1 MWPMFQIS
9 LKFTKPNLVNQ
20 TFDSSSTRSV
30 VGIHSSHSM
39 LPLQA
44 SRTHRM
50 NSILLSMPK
59 SPITGFIKNAMD
71 FIYNSHNFYSFLVT
85 CREESR
91 GGGGGGAG
99 TCSGGA
105 RIRRCCHRNS
115 GSQSCELLMRLSWCL
130 IDCRGYG
137 TSNGAFPHPVM
148 RLRYKYRFRYLL

>member
-91 GGGGGGAG
+91 GGGGGRERAAAVREYVVVA
-99 TCSGGA
+99 TVIVA
-105 RIRRCCHRNS
+105 ANHVN
-115 GSQSCELLMRLSWCL
+115 CL
-130 IDCRGYG
+130 CG
-137 TSNGAFPHPVM
+137 
-148 RLRYKYRFRYLL
+148 